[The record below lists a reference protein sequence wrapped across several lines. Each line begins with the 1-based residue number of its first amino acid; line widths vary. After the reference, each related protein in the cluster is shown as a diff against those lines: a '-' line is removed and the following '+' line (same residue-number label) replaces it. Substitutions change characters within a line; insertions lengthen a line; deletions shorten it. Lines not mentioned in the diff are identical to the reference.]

1 MPLVRHP
8 RLPAHARPRPL
19 LTRVR
24 AALAAVAML
33 AGIACLGR
41 SVPVEGAAP
50 AFDEEA
56 AERRQTVSDVAA
68 TLIVEN
74 ARMVDYRIY
83 LTRQGGERLGVVS
96 GPGRATFLLRGA
108 QLPHTG
114 DLRVV
119 AVPIAGREVLQ
130 SQAYLPRGRVAR
142 FRILPNNAF
151 LVVDA
156 LREKAEPADSTTPP
170 DTTTAKPP
178 R

>member
-1 MPLVRHP
+1 MPVFR
-8 RLPAHARPRPL
+8 RFPAHLRPRPL
-19 LTRVR
+19 SAKATL
-24 AALAAVAML
+24 AALAMIAVL
-33 AGIACLGR
+33 APLACIGR
-41 SVPVEGAAP
+41 TVPVEGAAP
-50 AFDEEA
+50 AADEEA
-56 AERRQTVSDVAA
+56 NERRQAVSEVAA

-83 LTRQGGERLGVVS
+83 LTRQGGERLGIVS

-119 AVPIAGREVLQ
+119 AVPIAGSEVLQ

-151 LVVDA
+151 LIVDA
-156 LREKAEPADSTTPP
+156 LREKEPADSAAPG
-170 DTTTAKPP
+170 DTTKPS

>member
-1 MPLVRHP
+1 MPLFSRT
-8 RLPAHARPRPL
+8 RRPL
-19 LTRVR
+19 RPLPTK
-24 AALAAVAML
+24 AALAASAAAVALL
-33 AGIACLGR
+33 AAACIGR
-41 SVPVEGAAP
+41 TVPVEGAAP
-50 AFDEEA
+50 VVDEEA
-56 AERRQTVSDVAA
+56 NERRQAVSEVAA

-119 AVPIAGREVLQ
+119 AVPIAGSEVLQ

-156 LREKAEPADSTTPP
+156 LRTKEPADSTTPS
-170 DTTTAKPP
+170 DTTKPP

>member
-1 MPLVRHP
+1 MPVSR
-8 RLPAHARPRPL
+8 PASPRPRPL
-19 LTRVR
+19 RVK
-24 AALAAVAML
+24 ASLVVAVSVAVLAA
-33 AGIACLGR
+33 GACIGR
-41 SVPVEGAAP
+41 TVPVEGAAP
-50 AFDEEA
+50 AVDEGA
-56 AERRQTVSDVAA
+56 AERHQAVNEVAA

-83 LTRQGGERLGVVS
+83 LTRQGGERLGIVS
-96 GPGRATFLLRGA
+96 GPGRATFLLKGA

-119 AVPIAGREVLQ
+119 AVPIAGSEVLQ

-156 LREKAEPADSTTPP
+156 LRDKEPADSTTPS
-170 DTTTAKPP
+170 DTTKPP